1 MIRVP
6 RRLRAPLAA
15 CALLPAIVAI
25 AGCGGGSPTAATST
39 SRSSAPLTL
48 SAPSTVASGKLAE
61 VSTAVDRHGGRLYVA
76 WSTALR
82 KQVPAGWGP
91 AGNVYVA
98 SSGDG
103 GKTFS
108 APVRVGS
115 AAGEDFS
122 GSPVNI
128 GVTPKGTV
136 VLDWE
141 DNTADPSIPAGGQ
154 FAIRFARSTDQGR
167 TWTVRTEPPDGGK
180 QLVSRPNLY
189 VSPHGQV
196 WLDWLDGRPVDRK
209 IPEPLYDVD
218 LALSRDEGRTFS
230 YSWVAKS
237 QSCQCCRPA
246 LAQGPH
252 GLLALAWRNV
262 VQAPGSEGH
271 AEMDMEDMS
280 NMSAAE
286 MKAMPATAD
295 IRDIKVA
302 TSSDDGREWGVG
314 VEPHDDHWKIDGCP
328 IIGPSLYYTPDG
340 KELVVSWFTGATG
353 RIGVWTASS
362 GDNGRSWSAPTRL
375 TSSVIATGADIVGM
389 PGGDG
394 SHWTAWATPKAVRVA
409 RLEPGGSLAE
419 TKAIPGV
426 AAGVAPALAETSR
439 GTLLFYIAESAAAD
453 RLLVRRVGG

>member
-6 RRLRAPLAA
+6 TRPRALLVV
-15 CALLPAIVAI
+15 CALPAVILAI
-25 AGCGGGSPTAATST
+25 AGCGGGSSTAETTASGPST
-39 SRSSAPLTL
+39 TLTL
-48 SAPSTVASGKLAE
+48 SAPATVASGRLAE
-61 VSTAVDRHGGRLYVA
+61 VSTAVDKRDGRLYVA
-76 WSTALR
+76 WSTALK
-82 KQVPAGWGP
+82 KQIPAGWGP
-91 AGNVYVA
+91 AGDVYVA
-98 SSGDG
+98 WSDDG

-108 APVRVGS
+108 APVLVGS
-115 AAGEDFS
+115 AGGEDFS

-128 GVTPKGTV
+128 GVTPKGV
-136 VLDWE
+136 VVMDWE
-141 DNTADPSIPAGGQ
+141 DNTADPSVPAGGQ
-154 FAIRFARSTDQGR
+154 FAIRLARSTDHGR

-189 VSPHGQV
+189 VSPSGQV

-218 LALSRDEGRTFS
+218 LSLSRNEGRTFS

-271 AEMDMEDMS
+271 AEMDMEDMG

-286 MKAMPATAD
+286 MKAMPKTAD

-302 TSSDDGREWGVG
+302 TSADDGREWGVG

-353 RIGVWTASS
+353 RIGVWSASS
-362 GDNGRSWSAPTRL
+362 DDNGRSWSAPTRL
-375 TSSVIATGADIVGM
+375 TSSIVATGADIVGLA
-389 PGGDG
+389 GSDG
-394 SHWTAWATPKAVRVA
+394 SHWTAWATPRAVQVA
-409 RLEPGGSLAE
+409 RLEPGGTSAE
-419 TKAIPGV
+419 TKPLAGAAPGV
-426 AAGVAPALAETSR
+426 APSLVETPR
-439 GTLLFYIAESAAAD
+439 GMLLFYIARSGAGD
-453 RLLVRRVGG
+453 RLLVRRVEG

>member
-1 MIRVP
+1 MPMRP
-6 RRLRAPLAA
+6 RALLAV
-15 CALLPAIVAI
+15 CVLLPAAILAI
-25 AGCGGGSPTAATST
+25 AGCGGSSPAATSSKSPT
-39 SRSSAPLTL
+39 PLTL
-48 SAPSTVASGKLAE
+48 SAPTTVASGKLAE
-61 VSTAVDRHGGRLYVA
+61 VSTAVDRHSGRLYVT
-76 WSTALR
+76 WSTALG
-82 KQVPAGWGP
+82 KQIPAGWGP

-98 SSGDG
+98 WSDDG

-108 APVRVGS
+108 PPVRVGS

-136 VLDWE
+136 VMDWE
-141 DNTADPSIPAGGQ
+141 NNTADPSIPAGGQ
-154 FAIRFARSTDQGR
+154 FAIRVARSTDRGR
-167 TWTVRTEPPDGGK
+167 TWTVSTQPPDGGK

-189 VSPHGQV
+189 VSPSGQV

-218 LALSRDEGRTFS
+218 LSLSRDEGRTFS

-271 AEMDMEDMS
+271 AEMDMSDMS
-280 NMSAAE
+280 DMSAAE

-302 TSSDDGREWGVG
+302 TSADGGREWGVG

-328 IIGPSLYYTPDG
+328 IIGPSLFYTPDG

-362 GDNGRSWSAPTRL
+362 EDNGKTWSAPTRL
-375 TSSVIATGADIVGM
+375 TSSVVATGADIVGM
-389 PGGDG
+389 AGSDGG
-394 SHWTAWATPKAVRVA
+394 HWTAWATPRAVQAA
-409 RLEPGGSLAE
+409 RIEPGGDLAE
-419 TKAIPGV
+419 TKPLPGV

-439 GTLLFYIAESAAAD
+439 GTLLFYIAKTGAGD
-453 RLLVRRVGG
+453 RLLARLVGG